1 MNSDISY
8 DPVSVID
15 EKEAIG
21 ETAKI
26 FKDIRETMNIPLIT
40 SIWRG
45 LAEIDDSLKKI
56 WTIARPIYETQNP
69 EKKLKEII
77 EEIKLPLL
85 PKFTDDELSKC
96 RLTPKDWEEI
106 LIILKA
112 YNRSNGMNMVVLH
125 SIIKQ
130 NFPSCLKI
138 QKNNK
143 KKIIWPVLQ
152 KLQKKEE
159 IKPNIWQLVCNVNSI
174 CAPNGKNSHVATLWR
189 HLAHWPFFLEIMY
202 TKLSKL
208 SEERVLQSLL
218 FKTQK
223 YLQDSGLLIEAK
235 VYFKNDLSSKAYSV
249 IKSYVYE
256 KDKVIRMVVIGFIM
270 QKWIE
275 KQKFLALKN

>member
-85 PKFTDDELSKC
+85 PKLTDDELSKC
-96 RLTPKDWEEI
+96 RLAPKDWEDI

-130 NFPSCLKI
+130 NFPYCLNIK
-138 QKNNK
+138 KNNK
-143 KKIIWPVLQ
+143 KKIIWPTLR
-152 KLQKKEE
+152 KLQKKGE

-174 CAPNGKNSHVATLWR
+174 CVPNGKNSHVATLWR

-202 TKLSKL
+202 IKLNKL
-208 SEERVLQSLL
+208 SEEKVLQTLL

-223 YLQDSGLLIEAK
+223 YLQDRGLLIEAK
-235 VYFKNDLSSKAYSV
+235 EYFKNDLSSKTYSI
-249 IKSYVYE
+249 IKNYVYE
-256 KDKVIRMVVIGFIM
+256 KDKVVRMVVIGFIM

-275 KQKFLALKN
+275 KQKIFTLNN

>member
-138 QKNNK
+138 KKNNK

-152 KLQKKEE
+152 KLQKK
-159 IKPNIWQLVCNVNSI
+159 K
-174 CAPNGKNSHVATLWR
+174 K
-189 HLAHWPFFLEIMY
+189 
-202 TKLSKL
+202 
-208 SEERVLQSLL
+208 
-218 FKTQK
+218 
-223 YLQDSGLLIEAK
+223 
-235 VYFKNDLSSKAYSV
+235 
-249 IKSYVYE
+249 
-256 KDKVIRMVVIGFIM
+256 
-270 QKWIE
+270 
-275 KQKFLALKN
+275 

>member
-26 FKDIRETMNIPLIT
+26 FKDIRKTMDIPLIT

-45 LAEIDDSLKKI
+45 LAEIDDSLKKT

-85 PKFTDDELSKC
+85 PKLTDDELSKN
-96 RLTPKDWEEI
+96 RLAPKDWEDI

-130 NFPSCLKI
+130 NFPSCLNI
-138 QKNNK
+138 LKNKK
-143 KKIIWPVLQ
+143 KKIIWPVLR

-159 IKPNIWQLVCNVNSI
+159 IKPNIWELVCNVNSI
-174 CAPNGKNSHVATLWR
+174 CAPNGTNSHVATLWR

-202 TKLSKL
+202 IKLNKL
-208 SEERVLQSLL
+208 SEEGVLQSLL

-223 YLQDSGLLIEAK
+223 YLQDRGLLIEAK

-249 IKSYVYE
+249 IKNYVYE
-256 KDKVIRMVVIGFIM
+256 KDKVIRMVIIGFMM

-275 KQKFLALKN
+275 KQKFLHLNN

>member
-96 RLTPKDWEEI
+96 RLTSKDWEEI
-106 LIILKA
+106 LFILKA

-130 NFPSCLKI
+130 NFPSCLEI
-138 QKNNK
+138 PKNNK
-143 KKIIWPVLQ
+143 KKSNQLNIVFTGNMGQAQNLLSVMKSIKYLKNSNIIWHFVGGGRYKERIVEYKDKYNLQ
-152 KLQKKEE
+152 N
-159 IKPNIWQLVCNVNSI
+159 IKFYKYQ
-174 CAPNGKNSHVATLWR
+174 
-189 HLAHWPFFLEIMY
+189 E
-202 TKLSKL
+202 L
-208 SEERVLQSLL
+208 SEVKKFLL
-218 FKTQK
+218 
-223 YLQDSGLLIEAK
+223 A
-235 VYFKNDLSSKAYSV
+235 
-249 IKSYVYE
+249 IKSSLN
-256 KDKVIRMVVIGFIM
+256 
-270 QKWIE
+270 
-275 KQKFLALKN
+275 LAPLDHISSISPLII

>member
-45 LAEIDDSLKKI
+45 LAEVDDSLEKI

-85 PKFTDDELSKC
+85 PKLTDDELSKN
-96 RLTPKDWEEI
+96 RLAPKDWEDI

-130 NFPSCLKI
+130 NFPSCLNI
-138 QKNNK
+138 LKNKK

-174 CAPNGKNSHVATLWR
+174 CAPNGKNSYVATLWR

-202 TKLSKL
+202 IKLSKL
-208 SEERVLQSLL
+208 SEEKVLQSLL

-223 YLQDSGLLIEAK
+223 YLQESGLLIEAK
-235 VYFKNDLSSKAYSV
+235 EYFNNDLSSRAYSI
-249 IKSYVYE
+249 IKNYVYE

-275 KQKFLALKN
+275 KQKFFALNN

>member
-8 DPVSVID
+8 DPVSVLD
-15 EKEAIG
+15 EKEAVG
-21 ETAKI
+21 VTAKI

-56 WTIARPIYETQNP
+56 WTIAKPIYETQNP

-77 EEIKLPLL
+77 EEIKVPFLPTL
-85 PKFTDDELSKC
+85 TDDELSKC
-96 RLTPKDWEEI
+96 RLTHKDWDDI
-106 LIILKA
+106 LVIIKA

-130 NFPSCLKI
+130 NFPICSKI
-138 QKNNK
+138 PKNNK
-143 KKIIWPVLQ
+143 NKIIWPTLQ

-159 IKPNIWQLVCNVNSI
+159 IKPKIWQLVCNVNGI

-202 TKLSKL
+202 IKLNKL
-208 SEERVLQSLL
+208 SEEGVLQSLL
-218 FKTQK
+218 FKTQR
-223 YLQDSGLLIEAK
+223 YLQDSGLLIEAEG
-235 VYFKNDLSSKAYSV
+235 YFKNDLSSKAYSV

-275 KQKFLALKN
+275 EQKFLALNK

>member
-174 CAPNGKNSHVATLWR
+174 CSPNGKNSHVATLWR

-202 TKLSKL
+202 IKLSKL

-223 YLQDSGLLIEAK
+223 YLQDRGLLIEAEF
-235 VYFKNDLSSKAYSV
+235 YFKNDLSSKAYSV

-275 KQKFLALKN
+275 KQKFLDLNN

>member
-8 DPVSVID
+8 DPVSVLD

-96 RLTPKDWEEI
+96 RLTHKDWKEI

-130 NFPSCLKI
+130 NFPSCLNI
-138 QKNNK
+138 PKNKK

-152 KLQKKEE
+152 KLKKKEE

-202 TKLSKL
+202 IKLSKL

-223 YLQDSGLLIEAK
+223 YLQDRGLLIEAK
-235 VYFKNDLSSKAYSV
+235 VNFKNDLSSRAYSV
-249 IKSYVYE
+249 IKLSL
-256 KDKVIRMVVIGFIM
+256 IHI
-270 QKWIE
+270 
-275 KQKFLALKN
+275 

>member
-8 DPVSVID
+8 DPVSVLD
-15 EKEAIG
+15 EKEAVG
-21 ETAKI
+21 VTAKI

-56 WTIARPIYETQNP
+56 WTIAKPIYETQNP

-77 EEIKLPLL
+77 EEIKVPLL
-85 PKFTDDELSKC
+85 PTLTDDELSKC
-96 RLTPKDWEEI
+96 RLTHKDWDDI
-106 LIILKA
+106 LVIIKA

-138 QKNNK
+138 PKNNK

-202 TKLSKL
+202 IKLIKL

-218 FKTQK
+218 FKTQR
-223 YLQDSGLLIEAK
+223 YLQESGLLIEAK
-235 VYFKNDLSSKAYSV
+235 GYFKNDLSSKAYSI
-249 IKSYVYE
+249 IKNYVYE

-275 KQKFLALKN
+275 EQII

>member
-40 SIWRG
+40 SIWRS

-69 EKKLKEII
+69 EKKLNEII

-85 PKFTDDELSKC
+85 PKYTDDELSKC

-202 TKLSKL
+202 IKLSKL
-208 SEERVLQSLL
+208 SEEKVLQSLL
-218 FKTQK
+218 FKKKIFTRQRF
-223 YLQDSGLLIEAK
+223 
-235 VYFKNDLSSKAYSV
+235 VNRSKSL
-249 IKSYVYE
+249 
-256 KDKVIRMVVIGFIM
+256 F
-270 QKWIE
+270 
-275 KQKFLALKN
+275 

>member
-26 FKDIRETMNIPLIT
+26 FKDIRKTMDIPLIT

-45 LAEIDDSLKKI
+45 LAEVDDSLEKI

-85 PKFTDDELSKC
+85 PKFTDDELSKS
-96 RLTPKDWEEI
+96 RLTSKDWEEI

-130 NFPSCLKI
+130 NFPSCSKI
-138 QKNNK
+138 PKNNK
-143 KKIIWPVLQ
+143 NKIIWPTLQ

-159 IKPNIWQLVCNVNSI
+159 IKPKIWQLVCNVNGI

-202 TKLSKL
+202 IKLNKL
-208 SEERVLQSLL
+208 SEEGVLQSLL
-218 FKTQK
+218 FKTQR
-223 YLQDSGLLIEAK
+223 YLQDSGLLIEAEG
-235 VYFKNDLSSKAYSV
+235 YFKNDLSSKAYSV

-275 KQKFLALKN
+275 EQKFLALNK

>member
-45 LAEIDDSLKKI
+45 LAEIDDSLEKI

-138 QKNNK
+138 QKINK

-202 TKLSKL
+202 KKLSKL

-223 YLQDSGLLIEAK
+223 YLQDRGLLIEAK
-235 VYFKNDLSSKAYSV
+235 VYFNNDISSKAYSV
-249 IKSYVYE
+249 IKSYVY
-256 KDKVIRMVVIGFIM
+256 
-270 QKWIE
+270 
-275 KQKFLALKN
+275 